1 MVPTLTAILVPSDV
15 PLVIAS
21 IVLLY
26 TLGVFAPSKSV
37 IEFEGI
43 IIFAYIIAAGTDK
56 TDAVMKC
63 CIRFSSANVNSRIL
77 INATITDPATV
88 AMPAVININNSLL
101 DNLLKKGLIRSG
113 ASTWPINIFAA
124 APKPTGPPILK
135 TLWQALDIR
144 LTINGNIPQYQRIAD
159 IHDITMMYGK
169 TPNAKVSNKDL
180 YSDPSFD
187 GGKPKTKLAPSCVA
201 CWRINT
207 PLPRIS
213 KKSITS
219 GIFNKISAKTI
230 WDMIP

>member
-1 MVPTLTAILVPSDV
+1 M

-113 ASTWPINIFAA
+113 AST
-124 APKPTGPPILK
+124 
-135 TLWQALDIR
+135 
-144 LTINGNIPQYQRIAD
+144 
-159 IHDITMMYGK
+159 
-169 TPNAKVSNKDL
+169 
-180 YSDPSFD
+180 
-187 GGKPKTKLAPSCVA
+187 
-201 CWRINT
+201 
-207 PLPRIS
+207 
-213 KKSITS
+213 
-219 GIFNKISAKTI
+219 
-230 WDMIP
+230 